1 MQVRD
6 VMTRDVLTVGP
17 ATAVTYAGEAMAA
30 HGYAAL
36 PVLDDEDRLIGIVA
50 EADVLRRRVPDDPR
64 LHLRRDAPA
73 DAVPPDLVAG
83 VMTPH
88 VRTVEAGSDVAD
100 VARLFVAEGLR
111 SVPVLE
117 HDRLV
122 GIVSRRDLLQ
132 ALLRPDAALRDELR
146 GLIEAYTGEPGAYA
160 VDVREGVATV
170 RRTSGT
176 SQPSADVE
184 ARALTEIARTVP
196 GIVACEMAGNPAKA
210 RVGTAGERA

>member
-1 MQVRD
+1 VQVRD

-111 SVPVLE
+111 SVPV
-117 HDRLV
+117 
-122 GIVSRRDLLQ
+122 
-132 ALLRPDAALRDELR
+132 RPDAALRDELR